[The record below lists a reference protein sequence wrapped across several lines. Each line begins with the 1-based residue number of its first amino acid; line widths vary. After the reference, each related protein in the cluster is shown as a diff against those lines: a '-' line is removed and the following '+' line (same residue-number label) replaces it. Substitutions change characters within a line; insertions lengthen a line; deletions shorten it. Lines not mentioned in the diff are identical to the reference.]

1 MKWNAS
7 FLLLERRP
15 IVVREGDRDVLRHT
29 KHGWPLRRIS
39 GRMLGVLSGLSMP
52 AAAWAQERPYDF
64 WGMHPMWGMWGAWGF
79 GMMLMMLV
87 FWGLII
93 VGLVLGIRWLISQG
107 RESRST
113 MHSDTALDI
122 LRQRYARGEID
133 KEEFEAKKRDLS

>member
-1 MKWNAS
+1 MKGMAGR
-7 FLLLERRP
+7 LL
-15 IVVREGDRDVLRHT
+15 G
-29 KHGWPLRRIS
+29 
-39 GRMLGVLSGLSMP
+39 MLGGVSMP
-52 AAAWAQERPYDF
+52 VAAWAQERPYDF

-93 VGLVLGIRWLISQG
+93 VGLVLGLRWLVSQG
-107 RESRST
+107 RESRSD
-113 MHSDTALDI
+113 SALDI